1 MIVQDI
7 MTSKVESVSP
17 ELSVQQTARKMRE
30 MNIGSMPVLE
40 NGKLIGMITD
50 RDICCRVV
58 GEGREPASTKVRE
71 IMSTDVSYCF
81 KDQNASDAAQLME
94 DMHIRR
100 LAVLNRDKTMAGFLS
115 VDDLARHS
123 HELAGEVLEA
133 MGPAH

>member
-1 MIVQDI
+1 MLVQEI

-17 ELSVQQTARKMRE
+17 ELSIQETARKMRE
-30 MNIGSMPVLE
+30 MNLGSMPVLE
-40 NGKLIGMITD
+40 HGQLIGMITD
-50 RDICCRVV
+50 RDICCRAV
-58 GEGREPASTKVRE
+58 GEGRDVAGTKVRE

-81 KDQNASDAAQLME
+81 NDQNASDAVQLME
-94 DMHIRR
+94 DKHIRR

-133 MGPAH
+133 MSPAH